1 MEYKYRVSPLGN
13 VFRKAKEG
21 FVSQQMAEEFNFRD
35 KAWKVTWSAEDAFY
49 DSTDSYEV
57 TKEEAEKH
65 IADVL
70 KKLGGDK

>member
-35 KAWKVTWSAEDAFY
+35 KAWKVTWQPRMPSM
-49 DSTDSYEV
+49 TQPTV
-57 TKEEAEKH
+57 MK
-65 IADVL
+65 
-70 KKLGGDK
+70 

>member
-1 MEYKYRVSPLGN
+1 MEYRYKVSPLGN

-21 FVSQQMAEEFNFRD
+21 SASQQMAEAFNFRD
-35 KAWKVTWSAEDAFY
+35 KAWRVSWAAEDAFY

-65 IADVL
+65 IADIL
-70 KKLGGDK
+70 KKLSEDE

>member
-1 MEYKYRVSPLGN
+1 MKYKYRVSPLGN
-13 VFRKAKEG
+13 VFRKAEEG
-21 FVSQQMAEEFNFRD
+21 FVGRQTAEEFNFRD
-35 KAWKVTWSAEDAFY
+35 KTWRVTWAAKDAFY

-57 TKEEAEKH
+57 TEEEAKKH

>member
-1 MEYKYRVSPLGN
+1 MEYRYKISPLGN

-21 FVSQQMAEEFNFRD
+21 FASQQMAETFIFRD
-35 KAWKVTWSAEDAFY
+35 KKWRVSWAAEDAFY

-65 IADVL
+65 IADIL
-70 KKLGGDK
+70 KKLSEDE